1 MSIELTPSSY
11 IAEKEEGAG
20 LGGDTL
26 TGHIDCVIVSHF
38 HLDHCGALP
47 FMTEMVCTPLMARH
61 QLHIQ
66 GGPSGSLK
74 PHVDLVPTLLAAGG
88 PPMELPTA
96 QGGWPNIPN
105 LKSMGGFNHPD
116 GHPVTLLKV

>member
-1 MSIELTPSSY
+1 MSIELTLSSY

-47 FMTEMVCTPLMARH
+47 FMTEMVHTPQARH

-66 GGPSGSLK
+66 GGPSGWVKLFTS
-74 PHVDLVPTLLAAGG
+74 H
-88 PPMELPTA
+88 
-96 QGGWPNIPN
+96 
-105 LKSMGGFNHPD
+105 
-116 GHPVTLLKV
+116 